1 MVSYLNPYRN
11 VIDVST
17 KDGLPLLSNAT
28 DKFESP
34 LIGDQRISLS
44 PGKNDFQLLKDNLMQ
59 LSKKFG
65 YEYLLN
71 DVATTQ
77 TVVPATGRA
86 VATITFSNPIKIMDV
101 YDNKILNWPK
111 SML

>member
-1 MVSYLNPYRN
+1 MTQLHFKNTMVSYLNPYRN

-65 YEYLLN
+65 
-71 DVATTQ
+71 
-77 TVVPATGRA
+77 
-86 VATITFSNPIKIMDV
+86 
-101 YDNKILNWPK
+101 
-111 SML
+111 